1 MGVRSGHY
9 MGAVIRSIGDQ
20 PGPRTVTHEA
30 HIAIE
35 GHDAGVRIA
44 DIQIGDAQTLRD
56 LAADA
61 AFLADELAG
70 AQAPPD
76 RDRCRYRP
84 PSSGVSATE
93 EGCRTTSAATRGSA
107 TTRDTPPS
115 WRFAG
120 VVTSF
125 ES

>member
-70 AQAPPD
+70 AQAHQTAID
-76 RDRCRYRP
+76 
-84 PSSGVSATE
+84 
-93 EGCRTTSAATRGSA
+93 AAIARHPAGSA
-107 TTRDTPPS
+107 RRKKDAE
-115 WRFAG
+115 RRALLRAG
-120 VVTSF
+120 QQRRATHPHHGASRV
-125 ES
+125 